1 MFSPLLLPPH
11 RSARAERPEAGGRS
25 GEEAPGSPRRGR
37 LGPPPRSAPL
47 CSWQPGSHSASESQ
61 RRRAPAPPANQRAG
75 GARRRAA
82 NRRGFKGARA
92 AEGSGREAGGALAPV
107 GLRARA
113 LRQVWRRPSVGDLL
127 RSPSARRPFPL
138 SHLRVPSLGTCLR
151 GSGPPSES
159 RSPLSVCEIVGFFQ
173 LSPILSLLSAN
184 CCLGW
189 ENLSRC
195 RLWWLGVQTGEPL
208 DAPLR
213 HM

>member
-113 LRQVWRRPSVGDLL
+113 RAPPGVEKAVCGRPPALSFCQTPLSSQ
-127 RSPSARRPFPL
+127 SPSCPLARYVPAGFRTPE
-138 SHLRVPSLGTCLR
+138 RVP
-151 GSGPPSES
+151 
-159 RSPLSVCEIVGFFQ
+159 
-173 LSPILSLLSAN
+173 
-184 CCLGW
+184 
-189 ENLSRC
+189 
-195 RLWWLGVQTGEPL
+195 
-208 DAPLR
+208 
-213 HM
+213 